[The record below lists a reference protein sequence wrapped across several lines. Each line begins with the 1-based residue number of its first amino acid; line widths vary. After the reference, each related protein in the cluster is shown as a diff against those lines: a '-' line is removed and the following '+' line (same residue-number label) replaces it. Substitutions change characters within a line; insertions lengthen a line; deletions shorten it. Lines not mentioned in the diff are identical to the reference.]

1 MHELSINE
9 AKRVGR
15 KMKVHQGPRIADL
28 PQLAGRTE
36 LQRDIR
42 VVSSVLPF
50 KINDYV
56 IDQLIDWSRVPDDPI
71 FRLTFPHRDMLAAD
85 DFEAVAALMD
95 ADAPAS
101 DVSAEVDKVRWRLNP
116 HPSGQL
122 EKNVP
127 KLGSETLNG
136 LQHKYRETVLY
147 FPAQGQ
153 TCHSYCGYCFRWAQ
167 FVGIKELK
175 QQSKDIETLLSYL
188 RVAPTVTDVLI
199 TGGDPLIMKTA
210 KLANILDSLVEAQL
224 PNLQSIRLG
233 TKALSFWPYR
243 FLTDPDAD
251 DLLRLFERTVNAGV
265 HVALMAH
272 FSHPRELETKAV
284 EEAIERIRSTGAVIR
299 TQAPL
304 VRHVNDDGAVWAEM
318 WDKQVR
324 LGCIPY
330 YMFVER
336 DTGSKQY
343 FELPLVQ
350 AMRVYREAIDRCSGL
365 ARTARGP
372 SMSASPGKVVVDG
385 ESVVAGERVL
395 NLRFLQARNPH
406 WVGRPFYAAYDPRA
420 TWLDGLRPAFGEEKF
435 FFEMDPV
442 DDWRK
447 LEQSGEDLSRYVG

>member
-1 MHELSINE
+1 MHELSLNE

-28 PQLAGRTE
+28 PQLAEHSE

-56 IDQLIDWSRVPDDPI
+56 IDELIDWSRVPDDPI
-71 FRLTFPHRDMLAAD
+71 FRLTFPHRDMLTER
-85 DFEAVAALMD
+85 DFDSVASAID
-95 ADAPAS
+95 AGAPAK
-101 DVSAEVDKVRWRLNP
+101 DVNAAVDEVRWRLNP

-127 KLGSETLNG
+127 KQNGEALNG

-188 RVAPTVTDVLI
+188 QGAPTVTDVLV

-210 KLANILDSLVEAQL
+210 KLANILDSLVEAKL

-251 DLLRLFERTVNAGV
+251 DLLRLFERTVDAGM

-272 FSHPRELETKAV
+272 FSHPRELETAAV
-284 EEAIERIRSTGAVIR
+284 EEAIRRVRSTGVVIR

-324 LGCIPY
+324 LGCVPY

-350 AMRVYREAIDRCSGL
+350 ALRVYSEAIEKCSGL

-420 TWLDGLRPAFGEEKF
+420 TWLDGLRPAFGEKRF
-435 FFEMDPV
+435 FFEEDAV
-442 DDWRK
+442 DDWRQ
-447 LEQSGEDLSRYVG
+447 LERDDDLSRFVG